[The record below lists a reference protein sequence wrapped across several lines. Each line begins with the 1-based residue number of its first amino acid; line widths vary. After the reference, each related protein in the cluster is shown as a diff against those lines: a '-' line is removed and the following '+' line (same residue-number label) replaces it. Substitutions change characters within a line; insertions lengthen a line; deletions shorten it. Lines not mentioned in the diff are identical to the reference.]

1 MPQAHHDLIDQ
12 FLRGAINRRTFIRRA
27 VAAGLGASA
36 VAGLL
41 ATVPAGAFAQE
52 AGLPE
57 PTPLRADGTPASD
70 DLQVLKMATPS
81 PFRMDPPTYG
91 GDLWQ
96 LQLMVF
102 QGLTRIDYEN
112 VLGPG
117 LADTWE
123 SNEDKT
129 VWTFHLNPNAM
140 FSDGTPITG
149 DDVKW
154 TWSWIANPLA
164 KAVSPDT
171 FKNVVGYADV
181 ASGAAELLSGIEVPD
196 PQTVVI
202 TLATTDPALP
212 ARAGTIPGCILKKD
226 NVISGGE
233 EWWRTPVTSGI
244 FKVTEYTPGDQATMT
259 LERNEHWCRDA
270 AKLARIEISLIA
282 DPQTQLVQ
290 YDNSE
295 LNGIVCQPA
304 EFAQATKEGG
314 DRSTDLFWGYA
325 PATWYFGFFCEKAP
339 FDDVNVRRA
348 FAQAIDLNVLSSA
361 VLSGI
366 YPPQPRVIPAD
377 FPCGGLEQ
385 WQPTFDPEAA
395 KASLAASTYGGPD
408 GLGKVTIL
416 ISEQGGATALGT
428 WAKVATA
435 MQPMLKDNLGVDI
448 ELVRKV
454 FSNVPE
460 QQAEARAIEGG
471 AIFRL
476 SFGATILDPS
486 YIYNNVYSTSSGNAP
501 LYNNPEVDALLDQAG
516 AELDEAK
523 RCELYTQVDKIISED
538 AVFLAPFR
546 GTSTWFFKPEV
557 RGMKI
562 VNQRV
567 WNSIDKIYIAAE

>member
-27 VAAGLGASA
+27 VAAGLSATA

-41 ATVPAGAFAQE
+41 ASVPPSAFAQD

-57 PTPLRADGTPASD
+57 PTALRADGTPAPD
-70 DLQVLKMATPS
+70 DQQVLKMATPS

-102 QGLTRIDYEN
+102 QGLTRIDYNNE
-112 VLGPG
+112 LGPG

-123 SNEDKT
+123 ANDDKS
-129 VWTFHLNPNAM
+129 VWTFHLNPNAK

-154 TWSWIANPLA
+154 TMSWISNPA
-164 KAVSPDT
+164 SKSVSPDT
-171 FKNVVGYADV
+171 FKFIAGYEDV
-181 ASGAAELLSGIEVPD
+181 SSGATELLSGIESPD

-202 TLATTDPALP
+202 TLSQTDPAFA
-212 ARAGTIPGCILKKD
+212 ARVGTIPGCILKKD

-259 LERNEHWCRDA
+259 LERNEFWCRDA

-290 YDNSE
+290 YDNNE

-304 EFAQATKEGG
+304 EFAQATKPDGE
-314 DRSTDLFWGYA
+314 RSADLFWGYA

-339 FDDVNVRRA
+339 FDDANVRKA

-361 VLSGI
+361 VLNGI
-366 YPPQPRVIPAD
+366 YPPEPRVIPAD
-377 FPCGGLEQ
+377 FPCGGTEQ
-385 WQPTFDPEAA
+385 WQPTFDVDAA

-408 GLGKVTIL
+408 NLPKVTIL

-435 MQPMLKDNLGVDI
+435 MQPMLKDNLGVEVD
-448 ELVRKV
+448 LVRKV

-460 QQAEARAIEGG
+460 QQAEARAIDGG

-486 YIYNNVYSTSSGNAP
+486 YIYGTVYSTSSGNAP
-501 LYNNPEVDALLDQAG
+501 LYNNPQVDQLLDQAG

-523 RCELYTQVDKIISED
+523 RCELYAQVDQIISED

-567 WNSIDKIYIAAE
+567 WNSIDKMYIAAE